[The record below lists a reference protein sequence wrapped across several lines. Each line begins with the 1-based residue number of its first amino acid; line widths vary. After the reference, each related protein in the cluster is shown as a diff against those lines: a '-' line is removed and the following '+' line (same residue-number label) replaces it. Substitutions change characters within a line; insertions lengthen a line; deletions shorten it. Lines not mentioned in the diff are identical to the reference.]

1 MSHKAAKIGITSAVL
16 AAAFGAL
23 LFTSLNE
30 NLQYYKFVDEVMAE
44 PQAWEGKPLKVHGYV
59 KAGTITRNKA
69 TREYRFEVQRN
80 GKVIQASFTGSPPDA
95 FKDDSEVVLT
105 GVLTGQ
111 QFIASDMSAKCPSK
125 YEEGAAK
132 RPKIVAQ
139 AD

>member
-44 PQAWEGKPLKVHGYV
+44 PQVWQGKPLKVHGYV
-59 KAGTITRNKA
+59 KAGSITHNRT

-80 GKVIQASFTGSPPDA
+80 GKVIQASFVGSPPDA
-95 FKDDSEVVLT
+95 FKDESEVVLT
-105 GVLTGQ
+105 GVLTGHH
-111 QFIASDMSAKCPSK
+111 FDASDMSAKCPSK
-125 YEEGAAK
+125 YEEGVAK

-139 AD
+139 TD